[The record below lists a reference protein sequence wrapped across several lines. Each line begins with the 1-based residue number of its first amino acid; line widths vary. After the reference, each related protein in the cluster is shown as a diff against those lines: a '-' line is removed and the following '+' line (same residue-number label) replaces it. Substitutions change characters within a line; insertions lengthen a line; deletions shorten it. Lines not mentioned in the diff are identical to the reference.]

1 MNQRGASA
9 AQSLPAFPAIAGLEA
24 DSGGGADEIER
35 WSRVGLGKAGRLAA
49 FAGQGWFKPTN
60 RN

>member
-1 MNQRGASA
+1 MNQRGVSA

-49 FAGQGWFKPTN
+49 FAGQ
-60 RN
+60 